1 MTAIIIDC
9 IGNPKIYQCT
19 IYKNDTIVFYM
30 NESTHTFKQ
39 ICDTLDLMHI
49 GKDNIIYRK
58 EELIRWKI

>member
-1 MTAIIIDC
+1 MLKAIIIDC

-30 NESTHTFKQ
+30 DESTYTFKQ
-39 ICDTLDLMHI
+39 LCDTLDLMNI

-58 EELIRWKI
+58 EDIIR